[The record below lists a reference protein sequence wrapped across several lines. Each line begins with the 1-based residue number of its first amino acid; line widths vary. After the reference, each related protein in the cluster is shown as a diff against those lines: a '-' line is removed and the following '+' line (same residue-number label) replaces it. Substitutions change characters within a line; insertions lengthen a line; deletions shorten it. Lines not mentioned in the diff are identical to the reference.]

1 MRLTEANVCSLWC
14 LLGYV
19 WLEGVPRT
27 GCALLKSQTGAS
39 PTVQVGRVNG
49 SGFVF
54 HLSKEDVMSATS
66 VPTGRGSDRGAV
78 ERPAVA
84 SDSVRRLSTETKAA
98 SR

>member
-39 PTVQVGRVNG
+39 PTVQVGRVYG

-54 HLSKEDVMSATS
+54 HLSKEDLYECYQR
-66 VPTGRGSDRGAV
+66 PDGSWF
-78 ERPAVA
+78 
-84 SDSVRRLSTETKAA
+84 
-98 SR
+98 